1 MKKILSL
8 LGLLLLCGIFCACS
22 SSDDEETEKKLGYY
36 VSNGKVYLAIPS
48 IEKTLYIKVYRK
60 DLDGNI
66 NNVGQIKPATWN
78 TLMSYTFAD
87 ELTANKKYKYMAVYY
102 LLNGYDITDW
112 TDEIT
117 VYGSSFANEPV
128 PVIQD
133 GVYFEYDSKTLRM
146 QLKNGNICFP
156 DKDKNDAED
165 ISRGDSDPEPED
177 DSLFKDFTLTLCFA
191 SGDDTTV
198 IKLNDEHKVYEQDEF
213 LSMDSV
219 LPNGYIGR
227 QLSQIGLMYQRIET
241 YPPDSKDFILYKTVH
256 WSLPAKI
263 KISENG
269 KILDPLVVSK
279 HSSEESQFD
288 YDKPIKYSE

>member
-1 MKKILSL
+1 MKKILGL

-36 VSNGKVYLAIPS
+36 VANGKVYLAVPS
-48 IEKTLYIKVYRK
+48 LEKTLYIKIYRK

-66 NNVGQIKPATWN
+66 YNVGQIKPTTWN
-78 TLMSYTFAD
+78 TLLSYTFAD

-117 VYGSSFANEPV
+117 VYGSAFASEPV

-146 QLKNGNICFP
+146 QLENGNICFP
-156 DKDKNDAED
+156 DKDTNDTGSS
-165 ISRGDSDPEPED
+165 SRGDSGTDPED
-177 DSLFKDFTLTLCFA
+177 TSLFKDFALTLSFA
-191 SGDDTTV
+191 CGDDTTL
-198 IKLNDEHKVYEQDEF
+198 IKLNDEHKVYERDEF

-219 LPNGYIGR
+219 LPDGYIGR
-227 QLSQIGLMYQRIET
+227 SLNQIGLMYQKIES
-241 YPPDSKDFILYKTVH
+241 YPPDSKELVLYKTVH

-269 KILDPLVVSK
+269 KVLDPLVVSK
-279 HSSEESQFD
+279 HVPEENQFD
-288 YDKPIKYSE
+288 FDAPITNLN